1 MLKQWIFRRYW
12 LQANLDRLARI
23 FGRPITGIHNKT
35 NGLIFDLVQC
45 MIERNLNYSTQDIRD
60 AYALVK
66 EALTNE
72 HRKKVVLILHSQGG
86 IQGSLMIDWLL
97 AELPEDTLRKL
108 EVYTF
113 GNAANHF
120 NNPHKSMADAK
131 EDEQSRD
138 GSGTSEKAIRYIE
151 HYANDEDMVA
161 RWGVL
166 HFTHVPNRFMGRI
179 FTRKGTGHLLNQHY
193 LNYMFPLG
201 PDNRA
206 LDRSEFM
213 ETEIDLEGGDDFD
226 REGLAD
232 SLCDL
237 LSGDSDSDSDASEER
252 AIVDDVN
259 SPVLPVVRRHS
270 SAMSSRHLP
279 KHPKVKDFSRL
290 WQYRNGRSPK
300 E

>member
-1 MLKQWIFRRYW
+1 MWIFRRYW
-12 LQANLDRLARI
+12 LQANLNRLARI
-23 FGRPITGIHNKT
+23 FGRPVTGIHNKT
-35 NGLIFDLVQC
+35 NGLIFDLFQC
-45 MIERNLNYSTQDIRD
+45 MIERNFNYSTQDIRD
-60 AYALVK
+60 AYKLVK
-66 EALTNE
+66 EALMDDK
-72 HRKKVVLILHSQGG
+72 RKKVVLILHSQGG

-97 AELPEDTLRKL
+97 AELPDDILRKL

-120 NNPHKSMADAK
+120 NNPHKTTSDLK
-131 EDEQSRD
+131 ESQSS
-138 GSGTSEKAIRYIE
+138 GSSRRSEKAIRYIE

-166 HFTHVPNRFMGRI
+166 HFTHIPNRFMGRL
-179 FTRKGTGHLLNQHY
+179 FQRKGSGHLLNQHY

-206 LDRSEFM
+206 LDKNDFM
-213 ETEIDLEGGDDFD
+213 ETEIDLDHDELDDD
-226 REGLAD
+226 REGLED

-237 LSGDSDSDSDASEER
+237 LSGSESDSSGDER

-259 SPVLPVVRRHS
+259 SPVVPVVPNRH
-270 SAMSSRHLP
+270 MP

-290 WQYRNGRSPK
+290 WQYRNGREPK
-300 E
+300 D

>member
-1 MLKQWIFRRYW
+1 MQT
-12 LQANLDRLARI
+12 NLDRLARI
-23 FGRPITGIHNKT
+23 FGRHVTGIHNKT

-60 AYALVK
+60 AYKLVK
-66 EALTNE
+66 EALMNE
-72 HRKKVVLILHSQGG
+72 ERKKVVLILHSQGG

-97 AELPEDTLRKL
+97 AELPEDILQKL

-120 NNPHKSMADAK
+120 NNPHKTIADLK
-131 EDEQSRD
+131 DDETAD
-138 GSGTSEKAIRYIE
+138 GSQSSEKAIRYIE

-166 HFTHVPNRFMGRI
+166 HFTHVRNRFMGRL
-179 FTRKGTGHLLNQHY
+179 FQRKGSGHLLNQHY

-206 LDRSEFM
+206 LDKNDFM
-213 ETEIDLEGGDDFD
+213 ETEVELGHDEMDSD
-226 REGLAD
+226 REGLEA

-237 LSGDSDSDSDASEER
+237 LSGSDSDSSDDER
-252 AIVDDVN
+252 AVVDDVN
-259 SPVLPVVRRHS
+259 SPVLPVVPIHS
-270 SAMSSRHLP
+270 STSSHRIP

-290 WQYRNGRSPK
+290 WQYRNGRSPRD
-300 E
+300 